1 MFTRHQVCRDG
12 LMAMAFMLEL
22 LATTGRPFSALVA
35 EIPRYA
41 LVKDKVKVAEEQK
54 KPLLERIRKEFA
66 KVKEVKEV
74 DARDGVKAYLPQ
86 GWVLVRPSGTE
97 PIFRIQA
104 EAKTEPEAKAL
115 VDRFKGM
122 VADLLADKGTSK
134 PVVAGKATKVTK
146 TTAKAVSK
154 VQAKA
159 R

>member
-41 LVKDKVKVAEEQK
+41 LVKDKVKVPDAQK
-54 KPLLERIRKEFA
+54 QALLARIRAEFQ
-66 KVKEVKEV
+66 KVQDVKEV

-97 PIFRIQA
+97 PI
-104 EAKTEPEAKAL
+104 
-115 VDRFKGM
+115 
-122 VADLLADKGTSK
+122 
-134 PVVAGKATKVTK
+134 
-146 TTAKAVSK
+146 
-154 VQAKA
+154 
-159 R
+159 

>member
-1 MFTRHQVCRDG
+1 MIRKGAVFGGEDNGGLMFKRHQVCRDG

-22 LATTGRPFSALVA
+22 MAKTGKPFSALVA

-41 LVKDKVKVAEEQK
+41 LAKDKLPVPEAQK
-54 KPLLERIRKEFA
+54 KALLERIRTEFA

-97 PIFRIQA
+97 PIFRVQA
-104 EAKTEPEAKAL
+104 EAKTEAEAKAL

-122 VADLLADKGTSK
+122 VADLLQ
-134 PVVAGKATKVTK
+134 GKL
-146 TTAKAVSK
+146 
-154 VQAKA
+154 QAKA